1 MSGGPISTIR
11 AALHYWE
18 RRQEVMSHNLANTS
32 TDGFKAERVFS
43 RLLDNA
49 TLEAGSQTDFQ
60 AGALARTDRP
70 LDVGLVG
77 DGFLVI
83 QTERGLRYTRGG
95 SLSLDTSGTLVD
107 LSGNPVLGR
116 RGPIVLPDG
125 VVQIDQNGDVK
136 VDGAVIDNL
145 RLERAPENSGKM
157 MREGGLYFVPNGS
170 GVRIREGEVAVH
182 QGQLEQSN
190 VNPIDALVEMLDV
203 QRAYSALQRTAQ
215 TIDGVMQTVSR
226 DLGRLR

>member
-1 MSGGPISTIR
+1 MSGGPIATIR

-32 TDGFKAERVFS
+32 TDGFKAERVFA
-43 RLLDNA
+43 RLLDDA
-49 TLEAGSQTDFQ
+49 TLEAGSRTDFK

-95 SLSLDTSGTLVD
+95 SLSLDTAGTLVD

-125 VVQIDQNGDVK
+125 MVEIDPNGAVK
-136 VDGAVIDNL
+136 VDGAVIANL
-145 RLERAPENSGKM
+145 RLERPPEGSPKL
-157 MREGGLYFVPNGS
+157 MREGNLYFVPNGT
-170 GVRIREGEVAVH
+170 GVRLREGDVAVH

-203 QRAYSALQRTAQ
+203 QRAYGALQRAAQ
-215 TIDGVMQTVSR
+215 TVDGIMQTVSR

>member
-1 MSGGPISTIR
+1 MSGGPVSTIR
-11 AALHYWE
+11 AALRYWE
-18 RRQEVMSHNLANTS
+18 RRQEVMSNNLANTS

-43 RLLDNA
+43 RLLENA
-49 TLEAGSQTDFQ
+49 TLEAGSQTDFKDGSLS
-60 AGALARTDRP
+60 ATNRP

-95 SLSLDTSGTLVD
+95 ALSMDSTGTLID
-107 LSGNPVLGR
+107 LSGNPVLGS

-125 VVQIDQNGDVK
+125 VVEIKQNGNVS
-136 VDGAVIDNL
+136 VDGAVITKL
-145 RLERAPENSGKM
+145 RLERPPDGSGKM
-157 MREGGLYFVPNGS
+157 MREGNLYFVPNGPGIRTLDGDVS
-170 GVRIREGEVAVH
+170 VR

-190 VNPIDALVEMLDV
+190 VNPIDALVEMLDI
-203 QRAYSALQRTAQ
+203 QRAYGALQRTAQ
-215 TIDGVMQTVSR
+215 AIDGVMQTVSR